1 MKYDFPRASCC
12 GACCTQFKH
21 LTVSLEGLDVLE
33 DVSMHL
39 HCGEMTAI
47 IGPNG
52 AGKTTLFKA
61 LLRQIPYRGEI
72 TFSDATGTRVGKP
85 RIGYVPQYLAAE
97 RLAPA
102 TVLDFFR
109 AALSRVPA
117 FLPPR
122 KKEREAVLE
131 ALSRAG
137 AEQLIDRRVGALS
150 GGETQRVLL
159 ALALTPMPD
168 LLLLDEP
175 VSGMDAEGL
184 AAFYHRLDMLRSEY
198 DISILLISHDFSF
211 VRRYADKAALIDRR
225 LLAFGPPQEVF
236 ASETF
241 RAVFPG
247 VAIEE
252 AVPDHHAHVDHPHL
266 PGEGAKG

>member
-1 MKYDFPRASCC
+1 MSSQHS
-12 GACCTQFKH
+12 GAP
-21 LTVSLEGLDVLE
+21 VLDVRGLSIQFGGLKALQDLSFTIPE
-33 DVSMHL
+33 KTVFS
-39 HCGEMTAI
+39 I

-72 TFSDATGTRVGKP
+72 TFSDAEGTRVGKP

-109 AALSRVPA
+109 AALSRAPA

-122 KKEREAVLE
+122 RREREMILE

-168 LLLLDEP
+168 LLMLDEP

-225 LLAFGPPQEVF
+225 LLAFGPPAEVF
-236 ASETF
+236 AGETF

-247 VAIEE
+247 VAVED
-252 AVPDHHAHVDHPHL
+252 AAPDHHSHVDHHHHH
-266 PGEGAKG
+266 GEGAGA

>member
-1 MKYDFPRASCC
+1 MKNDSLRTPC

-72 TFSDATGTRVGKP
+72 TFSDAEGTRVGKP
-85 RIGYVPQYLAAE
+85 RIGYVPQYPAE

-109 AALSRVPA
+109 AALSRAPA

-122 KKEREAVLE
+122 RREREMILE

-168 LLLLDEP
+168 LLMLDEP

-225 LLAFGPPQEVF
+225 LLAFGPPAEVF
-236 ASETF
+236 AGETF

-247 VAIEE
+247 VAVED
-252 AVPDHHAHVDHPHL
+252 AAPDHHSHVDHHHHH
-266 PGEGAKG
+266 GEGAGA

>member
-1 MKYDFPRASCC
+1 MKNDSLRTPC

-72 TFSDATGTRVGKP
+72 TFSDAEGTRVGKP

-109 AALSRVPA
+109 AALSRAPA

-122 KKEREAVLE
+122 RREREMILE

-168 LLLLDEP
+168 LLMLDEP

-247 VAIEE
+247 VAVED
-252 AVPDHHAHVDHPHL
+252 AAPDHHSHVDHHHHH
-266 PGEGAKG
+266 GEGAGA

>member
-1 MKYDFPRASCC
+1 MRHEHVNSPC

-21 LTVSLEGLDVLE
+21 LTVTLEGFSVLE
-33 DVSMHL
+33 DISMHL
-39 HCGEMTAI
+39 HCGEMTAV

-52 AGKTTLFKA
+52 AGKTTLFQA

-72 TFSDATGTRVGKP
+72 TFSNAEGSRVGMP

-102 TVLDFFR
+102 SVQDFFI
-109 AALSRVPA
+109 AACSRFPA
-117 FLPPR
+117 FLPPGKRRR
-122 KKEREAVLE
+122 KAIEKALERT
-131 ALSRAG
+131 G
-137 AEQLIDRRVGALS
+137 AQQLIDRRVGALS

-184 AAFYHRLDMLRSEY
+184 MSFYRRLDGLRKEY
-198 DISILLISHDFSF
+198 DISILLSSHDFAF
-211 VRRYADKAALIDRR
+211 VRRYADKAALLDHR
-225 LLAFGPPQEVF
+225 LLAFGSPDEVF
-236 ASETF
+236 AGETF
-241 RAVFPG
+241 AALFPG
-247 VAIEE
+247 VAVEGTGKL
-252 AVPDHHAHVDHPHL
+252 A
-266 PGEGAKG
+266 GEGAQP